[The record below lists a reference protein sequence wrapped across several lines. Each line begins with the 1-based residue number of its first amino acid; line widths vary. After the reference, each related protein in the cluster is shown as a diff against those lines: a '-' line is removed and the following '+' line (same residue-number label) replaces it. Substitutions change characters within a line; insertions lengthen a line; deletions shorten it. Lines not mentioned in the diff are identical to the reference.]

1 MSFGKETR
9 KQKKQVIKRKRKFEN
24 YEEEWSLEATQFDNE
39 KGMQKK
45 IKLTQIVSKR
55 IMKNS

>member
-39 KGMQKK
+39 KSMQKK